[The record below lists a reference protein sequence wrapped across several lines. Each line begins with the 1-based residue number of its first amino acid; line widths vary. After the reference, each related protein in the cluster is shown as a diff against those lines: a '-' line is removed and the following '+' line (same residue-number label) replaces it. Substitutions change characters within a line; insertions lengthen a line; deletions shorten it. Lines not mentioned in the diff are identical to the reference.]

1 MTSSALHI
9 AGALLLST
17 SLLACGSDASTTT
30 HPTDGSAAVALA
42 AAVRVEAIGCS
53 ATASIGGGS
62 FIAEGIVVTVAHV
75 IAGADHVHVVLA
87 DGSRPRATVV
97 AIDRSTDLALLAVP
111 ASVLPLQRGTMA
123 AGDVGSFVAI
133 SEDRAVVHDF
143 EALSVLDIDAPTIDD
158 GGSSVRRGFHIEA
171 DVAKGDSGAVL
182 VSDGKAVAVVFARST
197 ATDGTAW
204 ATDLSEIEPLL
215 STATDAAVDVG
226 VCL

>member
-1 MTSSALHI
+1 M
-9 AGALLLST
+9 
-17 SLLACGSDASTTT
+17 
-30 HPTDGSAAVALA
+30 
-42 AAVRVEAIGCS
+42 
-53 ATASIGGGS
+53 
-62 FIAEGIVVTVAHV
+62 
-75 IAGADHVHVVLA
+75 
-87 DGSRPRATVV
+87 V